1 MRSTAPASDSREM
14 SVVEAAPLEETELV
28 YRWRVLQS
36 LRMGFASKLAERIA
50 TTSVDLHELEHLIG
64 RGCPRGTAYR
74 ILRP

>member
-1 MRSTAPASDSREM
+1 M
-14 SVVEAAPLEETELV
+14 SVVEAGPLERLSSSTAGASS
-28 YRWRVLQS
+28 S
-36 LRMGFASKLAERIA
+36 LSGCGFASKLAERIA